1 MKIHEYQAKEL
12 LAQYGVPVPKGIL
25 LNERDTI
32 PDDIRF
38 PCVVKAQ
45 IHSGGRGKAGGVRLV
60 NSTDGLNKTA
70 GELFGTR
77 LVTRQTGPEGRTVH
91 KLLLTPAERIKK
103 EYYLGLMPDFENSG
117 LLILA
122 SACGGMEI
130 EQIAEEQP
138 DLIFRQPVSL
148 QIGLCDYHVR
158 QLMENVGMSSS
169 LFGQM
174 RTILKGM
181 VRLFLEKDCS
191 MEEINP
197 LSETEDG
204 RIHITD
210 AKITFDDNGCLRHP
224 ELMSLMDPFEE
235 DEKELKA
242 KEAGLNYISLSGAI
256 GCMVNGAG
264 LAMATMD
271 MLEGYGGHPANF
283 LDVGGSA
290 TEERIKKAFEILL
303 SDEQVRVILVNIF
316 GGIIRCDIVARG
328 ILGAAKDLDVK
339 IPVIVRLEG
348 TDAEEG
354 RRLLRES
361 GLLVIP
367 AENMSDAVKKAVD
380 MEVSRIEYFD

>member
-12 LAQYGVPVPKGIL
+12 LAQYGVPVPEGVL
-25 LNERDTI
+25 LSEKDTI
-32 PDDIRF
+32 PDEIRF
-38 PCVVKAQ
+38 PCVIKAQ

-60 NSTDGLNKTA
+60 NSADELKKAA
-70 GELFGTR
+70 GELFGTC
-77 LVTRQTGPEGRTVH
+77 LVTRQTGPKGRTVH

-103 EYYLGLMPDFENSG
+103 EYYLGLLPDFENGG

-138 DLIFRQPVSL
+138 DLIFKQPVSL
-148 QIGLCDYHVR
+148 QIGLRDYHVR
-158 QLMENVGMSSS
+158 VLTEKLGMSSS
-169 LFGQM
+169 LFCQM

-181 VRLFLEKDCS
+181 FRLFLEKDCS
-191 MEEINP
+191 MAEINP

-210 AKITFDDNGCLRHP
+210 AKITFDDNGCAGHP

-242 KEAGLNYISLSGAI
+242 REAGLNYISLSGTI

-271 MLEGYGGHPANF
+271 MLEGYGGRPANF

-290 TEERIKKAFEILL
+290 TEGRIKKAFEILL
-303 SDEQVRVILVNIF
+303 SDERVRVILVNIF
-316 GGIIRCDIVARG
+316 GGIIRCDIAARG
-328 ILGAAKDLDVK
+328 ILGAAEDLGVK

-348 TDAEEG
+348 TYAEEG

-361 GLLVIP
+361 GLSVIP
-367 AENMSDAVKKAVD
+367 AENMSAAAKKAV
-380 MEVSRIEYFD
+380 EYGGESD